1 VTSHVSITSIVAS
14 QRQARIN
21 RQAVDRARIARMMH
35 EAATS
40 ERKGAVMDAVIERAL
55 AHGRA

>member
-14 QRQARIN
+14 QRQ
-21 RQAVDRARIARMMH
+21 
-35 EAATS
+35 AATS